1 MCLHRTVCTTSDD
14 LLMLSPWRT
23 WASAFPMHAYGAY
36 PATLATC
43 LPALCFVSLGMCRTI
58 GQIVLEQVVAD
69 TVPLSVDNLH
79 RLYRHMVS
87 CFIVALSSTARDCT
101 VYLLSRPQ
109 GLRGSVFSCPY
120 LVTI

>member
-1 MCLHRTVCTTSDD
+1 
-14 LLMLSPWRT
+14 
-23 WASAFPMHAYGAY
+23 MHAYGAY
-36 PATLATC
+36 LATLATC
-43 LPALCFVSLGMCRTI
+43 LPALCFVALDMCCTI

-87 CFIVALSSTARDCT
+87 CFIVALSSIARGCT

-109 GLRGSVFSCPY
+109 GLRGSVFSCPS
-120 LVTI
+120 LVIL